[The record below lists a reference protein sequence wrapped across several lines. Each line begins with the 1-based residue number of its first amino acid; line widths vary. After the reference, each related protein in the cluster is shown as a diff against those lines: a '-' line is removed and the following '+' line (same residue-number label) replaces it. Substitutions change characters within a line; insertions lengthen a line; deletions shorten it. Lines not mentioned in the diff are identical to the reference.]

1 MAGKA
6 ANGAGSIRKKTVTK
20 PNGKAYTFWEA
31 RITTGYDPGT
41 GKPKVRSFT
50 GKTQKEV
57 RAKIQQVAVEIEK
70 DTYQEPTKLTVNGW
84 MNEWI
89 ETFVRRTVKP
99 LTVATYEA
107 AIRNHISPKLGNIKL
122 QALRGTDVQR
132 LCNSMNDSG
141 LSAKT
146 IKNTIAVLHK
156 ACTVA
161 VKQKYIATNPCDADI
176 EIPKGKA
183 RAISPLSDAQ
193 IPFFLEAIQ
202 NDPYC
207 NAFALCLLAG
217 LREGECL
224 GLSWQQ
230 VDFDN
235 GRLIISQQL
244 QKEKKNGGKYY
255 IADSTKNGKTRVIE
269 PPPIAFQYLRA
280 ERKKQLENRLRAG
293 EFWHNEFDLV
303 FTEGNGRNIIFQT
316 FHRHFKKIAA
326 QIGCPDARPHD
337 LRHTC
342 ATIAIGSGAD
352 IKSVQSL
359 LGHATASFTLNVY
372 AHTSDKMRS
381 DTANRMQ
388 NYYDNIRKQ
397 G

>member
-41 GKPKVRSFT
+41 GKPIVRSFT

-57 RAKIQQVAVEIEK
+57 KKLVQEAAVALSNG
-70 DTYQEPTKLTVNGW
+70 TYQKPEKITVRDW
-84 MNEWI
+84 MDKWVKEYVEGN
-89 ETFVRRTVKP
+89 VKP
-99 LTVATYEA
+99 LTVAAYKTCIA
-107 AIRNHISPKLGNIKL
+107 KHIDPAMGATQL
-122 QALRGTDVQR
+122 QAVRGIQVQA
-132 LCNSMNDSG
+132 LYNDMQKQG

-146 IKNTIAVLHK
+146 IKNCGSILHNAFSMAFK
-156 ACTVA
+156 NGL
-161 VKQKYIATNPCDADI
+161 IPMNPCDAARF
-176 EIPKGKA
+176 PKGTK
-183 RAISPLSDAQ
+183 REISPLTDAQ
-193 IPFFLEAIQ
+193 IPEFIAAIQ
-202 NDPYC
+202 DDPYC
-207 NAFALCLLAG
+207 NAFALSLFAG

-224 GLSWQQ
+224 GLSWSQI
-230 VDFDN
+230 DFEN
-235 GRLIISQQL
+235 QRITVSQQL
-244 QKEKKNGGKYY
+244 QKEKKAGGKYY
-255 IADSTKNGKTRVIE
+255 IAPSTKSGKPRTIE

-280 ERKKQLENRLRAG
+280 ERKRQLENRLKAG
-293 EFWHNEFDLV
+293 EFWDNEFDLV
-303 FTEGNGRNIIFQT
+303 FTEPTGRYIIFQT
-316 FHRHFKKIAA
+316 FHSHFKKIAA
-326 QIGCPDARPHD
+326 AIGCPDARPHD

-342 ATIAIGSGAD
+342 ATVAIASGAD
-352 IKSVQSL
+352 VKSVQDL

-388 NYYDNIRKQ
+388 NYYDNMRKQ